1 MIGSLSLV
9 DVFFLV
15 TIILLVFNGLRNGLI
30 FSLLSLLS
38 LPIAFVV
45 AYVFGPKLTNLMAA
59 NNLNATPLI
68 SYLVLFFGS
77 VLIIHILA
85 TVLRG
90 FVKRIPLVGFANS
103 LLGGVVGVIEAWL
116 LWVILLLVLGH
127 FLQDVNQVQ
136 QLGINPSLFQSW
148 QQFYNDAV
156 SNSLF
161 AKVNSFI
168 ISTVPLIPVPKKS
181 FGLYSLAGVLE

>member
-1 MIGSLSLV
+1 MLGSLSLV
-9 DVFFLV
+9 DLLFLV
-15 TIILLVFNGLRNGLI
+15 TIVLLVFNGLRNGLV

-45 AYVFGPKLTNLMAA
+45 AWLFGPKLTNLLAA

-68 SYLVLFFGS
+68 SYVVLFFGT
-77 VLIIHILA
+77 VLIVHILA
-85 TVLRG
+85 TALRG
-90 FVKRIPLVGFANS
+90 TVKRIPLVSFADA
-103 LLGGVVGVIEAWL
+103 LLGGVVGFVEAWA

-127 FLQDVNQVQ
+127 FLQDVGQVQ
-136 QLGINPSLFQSW
+136 ALGVDVSLFHSW

-161 AKVNSFI
+161 ARVNSFM
-168 ISTVPLIPVPKKS
+168 ISKVPLIPIPK
-181 FGLYSLAGVLE
+181 

>member
-1 MIGSLSLV
+1 MLGSLSLV
-9 DVFFLV
+9 DVLFLV
-15 TIILLVFNGLRNGLI
+15 TIILLVFNGLRNGFV

-38 LPIAFVV
+38 LPIAFVI
-45 AYVFGPKLTNLMAA
+45 AWLFGPKLTNLLAA

-68 SYLVLFFGS
+68 SYVVLFFGS

-90 FVKRIPLVGFANS
+90 TVKRVPLVGFANT
-103 LLGGVVGVIEAWL
+103 LLGGVVGFVEAWL

-127 FLQDVNQVQ
+127 FLQDVSQVQ
-136 QLGINPSLFQSW
+136 SIGVNPSLFQSW
-148 QQFYNDAV
+148 QQFYNDAI

-161 AKVNSFI
+161 AKVNGFI
-168 ISTVPLIPVPKKS
+168 ISTVPLIPRPK
-181 FGLYSLAGVLE
+181 